1 MCYCTFLIQGC
12 SRFTGTERLRDELRF
27 LLQQSP
33 RRHIEG
39 NSGGDEKEEDEDKEE
54 RRRRGRDTQDRNGLA
69 YARCVIQ
76 KPPAEDDA
84 SPTEHS
90 RSTRRNAEE
99 TATVPDVAVCF
110 RNRPMQIVA
119 NLHLI
124 GAIGEFFKPP
134 LALITTEQIDRVTF
148 IAIEQAR
155 RLQQASRGAL
165 HEAWGAR
172 KTVALDVR
180 VMAPTIIVPLQL
192 LEHDEQQQQQGGES
206 KGGEAKGSAT
216 DEGGDD
222 NHDNNHDN
230 NHDSRDSNRL
240 AVNDSDRDLQIV
252 VDLGCISV
260 ESSPHL
266 NRRLK
271 DASVTM
277 LTNNMDQKARE
288 AVLREAKRFDNCN
301 SM

>member
-1 MCYCTFLIQGC
+1 M
-12 SRFTGTERLRDELRF
+12 
-27 LLQQSP
+27 
-33 RRHIEG
+33 
-39 NSGGDEKEEDEDKEE
+39 
-54 RRRRGRDTQDRNGLA
+54 
-69 YARCVIQ
+69 IQ
-76 KPPAEDDA
+76 KPPAEGDA

-90 RSTRRNAEE
+90 SSTRRNADE

-134 LALITTEQIDRVTF
+134 LALITAEQIDRVTF

-192 LEHDEQQQQQGGES
+192 LEHDEHDEQQRQQGAES
-206 KGGEAKGSAT
+206 KGGEVKRSAT
-216 DEGGDD
+216 EEGGND
-222 NHDNNHDN
+222 NHDTND
-230 NHDSRDSNRL
+230 DGCDSNRL